1 MVPGT
6 AEDSVLTQVFW
17 RVRHILKGRVMRILV
32 VEDERSLAELVADR
46 LKKERYVVDISYDG
60 EDGLYN
66 ALTGIYDLILL
77 DVMLPKKDGF
87 EVLSEIRQEGI
98 TSKVIM
104 LTARGELDD
113 KLKGFSEGAND
124 YVPKPFHIDELIAR
138 VSAQLRIEKTVKDSL
153 ELGNM
158 LLDFKVPALVNKET
172 GESIKINNKEFQL
185 LELFM
190 MNPNQVLSK
199 ERIFDRIWGMDNDSM
214 SNNLEAYIS
223 FVRKKLKL
231 LEADVTV
238 KAVRNMGYKIEQ
250 VES

>member
-1 MVPGT
+1 
-6 AEDSVLTQVFW
+6 
-17 RVRHILKGRVMRILV
+17 MRILV

-153 ELGNM
+153 EIGNM

-172 GESIKINNKEFQL
+172 GDSIKINNKEFQL

>member
-1 MVPGT
+1 
-6 AEDSVLTQVFW
+6 
-17 RVRHILKGRVMRILV
+17 MRILV

-153 ELGNM
+153 EIGNM

-172 GESIKINNKEFQL
+172 GESIKIYNKEFQL

>member
-1 MVPGT
+1 
-6 AEDSVLTQVFW
+6 
-17 RVRHILKGRVMRILV
+17 MRILL
-32 VEDERSLAELVADR
+32 VEDEHSLADLVADR
-46 LKKERYVVDISYDG
+46 LKKERYVVDVSYDG

-87 EVLSEIRQEGI
+87 EILREIRAEGI

-138 VSAQLRIEKTVKDSL
+138 VSAQLRTEKTVKDSL
-153 ELGNM
+153 EMGNT
-158 LLDFKVPALVNKET
+158 LLDFKAPAIVNKET

-185 LELFM
+185 LEYFM

-199 ERIFDRIWGMDNDSM
+199 EQIFDRIWGMDNDSI

-223 FVRKKLKL
+223 FVRKKLKAL
-231 LEADVTV
+231 DSDVTV
-238 KAVRNMGYKIEQ
+238 KAVRNMGYKIEKI
-250 VES
+250 ED

>member
-1 MVPGT
+1 
-6 AEDSVLTQVFW
+6 
-17 RVRHILKGRVMRILV
+17 MRILL
-32 VEDERSLAELVADR
+32 VEDEHYLADLVADR
-46 LKKERYVVDISYDG
+46 LKKERYVVDVSYDG

-87 EVLSEIRQEGI
+87 EILREIRAEGI

-138 VSAQLRIEKTVKDSL
+138 VSAQLRTEKTVKDSL
-153 ELGNM
+153 EMGNT
-158 LLDFKVPALVNKET
+158 LLDFKAPAIVNKET

-185 LELFM
+185 LEYFM

-199 ERIFDRIWGMDNDSM
+199 DQIFDRIWGMDNDSI

-223 FVRKKLKL
+223 FVRKKLKAL
-231 LEADVTV
+231 DSDVTV
-238 KAVRNMGYKIEQ
+238 KAVRNIGYKIEKI
-250 VES
+250 ED

>member
-1 MVPGT
+1 
-6 AEDSVLTQVFW
+6 
-17 RVRHILKGRVMRILV
+17 MRILL
-32 VEDERSLAELVADR
+32 VEDEHSLADLVADR
-46 LKKERYVVDISYDG
+46 LKKERYVVDVSYDG

-87 EVLSEIRQEGI
+87 EILREIRAEGI

-113 KLKGFSEGAND
+113 KLKGFSEGANE

-138 VSAQLRIEKTVKDSL
+138 VSAQLRTEKTVKDSL
-153 ELGNM
+153 EMGNT
-158 LLDFKVPALVNKET
+158 LLDFKAPAIVNKET

-185 LELFM
+185 LEYFM

-199 ERIFDRIWGMDNDSM
+199 EQIFDRIWGMDNDSI

-223 FVRKKLKL
+223 FVRKKLKAL
-231 LEADVTV
+231 DSDVTV
-238 KAVRNMGYKIEQ
+238 KAVRNMGYKIEKI
-250 VES
+250 ED

>member
-1 MVPGT
+1 
-6 AEDSVLTQVFW
+6 
-17 RVRHILKGRVMRILV
+17 MRILL
-32 VEDERSLAELVADR
+32 VEDEHSLADLVADR
-46 LKKERYVVDISYDG
+46 LKKERYVVDVSYDG
-60 EDGLYN
+60 EEGLYN

-87 EVLSEIRQEGI
+87 EILREIRSEGI

-138 VSAQLRIEKTVKDSL
+138 VSAQLRTEKTVKDSL
-153 ELGNM
+153 EMGNT
-158 LLDFKVPALVNKET
+158 LLDFKAPAVVNKET
-172 GESIKINNKEFQL
+172 NESIKINNKEFQL
-185 LELFM
+185 LEYFM

-199 ERIFDRIWGMDNDSM
+199 NQIFDRIWGMDNDSI

-223 FVRKKLKL
+223 FVRKKLKAL
-231 LEADVTV
+231 DSDVTV
-238 KAVRNMGYKIEQ
+238 KAVRNMGYKIEKI
-250 VES
+250 ED

>member
-1 MVPGT
+1 
-6 AEDSVLTQVFW
+6 
-17 RVRHILKGRVMRILV
+17 MRILI
-32 VEDERSLAELVADR
+32 VEDEKSLASLVEDR
-46 LKKERYVVDISYDG
+46 LKKERYTVDVSYDG

-87 EVLSEIRQEGI
+87 EILKEIRQEGI

-104 LTARGELDD
+104 LTARGELND

-138 VSAQLRIEKTVKDSL
+138 VNVQLRIEQTVKDSL
-153 ELGNM
+153 ELGNTV
-158 LLDFKVPALVNKET
+158 LDFKTPAIVNKDTE
-172 GESIKINNKEFQL
+172 ESIKINNKEFQL
-185 LELFM
+185 LEYFM

-199 ERIFDRIWGMDNDSM
+199 EIIFDRIWGMDNESL

-223 FVRKKLKL
+223 FVRKKLR
-231 LEADVTV
+231 AIDSDMTV
-238 KAVRNMGYKIEQ
+238 KAIRNMGYKFGKVDE
-250 VES
+250 

>member
-1 MVPGT
+1 MV
-6 AEDSVLTQVFW
+6 DV
-17 RVRHILKGRVMRILV
+17 
-32 VEDERSLAELVADR
+32 
-46 LKKERYVVDISYDG
+46 SYDG
-60 EDGLYN
+60 EEGLYN

-87 EVLSEIRQEGI
+87 EILREIRAEGI

-113 KLKGFSEGAND
+113 KLKGFGEGAND

-138 VSAQLRIEKTVKDSL
+138 VSAQLRTEKTVKDSL
-153 ELGNM
+153 EMGNT
-158 LLDFKVPALVNKET
+158 LLDFKAPAIVNKET

-185 LELFM
+185 LEYFM

-199 ERIFDRIWGMDNDSM
+199 EQIFDRIWGMDNDSI

-223 FVRKKLKL
+223 FVRKKLKAL
-231 LEADVTV
+231 DSDVTV
-238 KAVRNMGYKIEQ
+238 KAVRNMGYKIEKI
-250 VES
+250 ED

>member
-1 MVPGT
+1 
-6 AEDSVLTQVFW
+6 
-17 RVRHILKGRVMRILV
+17 MRILL
-32 VEDERSLAELVADR
+32 VEDEHSLADLVADR
-46 LKKERYVVDISYDG
+46 LKKERYVVDVSYDG

-87 EVLSEIRQEGI
+87 EILREIRSEGI

-138 VSAQLRIEKTVKDSL
+138 VSAQLRTEKTVKDSL
-153 ELGNM
+153 EMGNT
-158 LLDFKVPALVNKET
+158 LLDFKAPAIVNKET

-185 LELFM
+185 LEYFM

-199 ERIFDRIWGMDNDSM
+199 EQIFDRIWGMDNDSI

-223 FVRKKLKL
+223 FVRKKLKAL
-231 LEADVTV
+231 DSDVTV
-238 KAVRNMGYKIEQ
+238 KAVRNMGYKIEKI
-250 VES
+250 ED

>member
-1 MVPGT
+1 
-6 AEDSVLTQVFW
+6 
-17 RVRHILKGRVMRILV
+17 MRILV

-46 LKKERYVVDISYDG
+46 LKKERYVVDISYVG

-153 ELGNM
+153 EIGNM